1 MSKVI
6 SDQLKEKAFEYV
18 TGLLSES
25 ELTSFEGILSTNEEL
40 KKLINEYQSTLN
52 ASRDAFAFASDEK
65 ELQSQ
70 RLLLRGRIDQLNTQK
85 NEMPSF
91 VNILESLRRFLT
103 APQPAWAVII
113 YMVIAVIISKMIP
126 VPIFENAV
134 QVNKQSV
141 NISDLLQSNDLK
153 SIKLINSQN
162 KDGRIHFAVETGN
175 DIDITGRLNDEN
187 IQQLLF
193 YLLLNDDNPGKRLKA
208 VRLLQESAPQ
218 IEAQAVLV
226 SAMLTDTNPGV
237 RLRSIKILKN
247 YEISEL
253 IINACIKILLEDENE
268 AVRQQALEI
277 ISNHPMEK
285 SLPVLQIVSVMD
297 ENEYIKAQAAMTL
310 QSFRES
316 VDPDAIEVK

>member
-1 MSKVI
+1 
-6 SDQLKEKAFEYV
+6 
-18 TGLLSES
+18 
-25 ELTSFEGILSTNEEL
+25 
-40 KKLINEYQSTLN
+40 
-52 ASRDAFAFASDEK
+52 
-65 ELQSQ
+65 
-70 RLLLRGRIDQLNTQK
+70 
-85 NEMPSF
+85 
-91 VNILESLRRFLT
+91 
-103 APQPAWAVII
+103 
-113 YMVIAVIISKMIP
+113 
-126 VPIFENAV
+126 
-134 QVNKQSV
+134 
-141 NISDLLQSNDLK
+141 
-153 SIKLINSQN
+153 
-162 KDGRIHFAVETGN
+162 
-175 DIDITGRLNDEN
+175 
-187 IQQLLF
+187 
-193 YLLLNDDNPGKRLKA
+193 PGKRLKA

-226 SAMLTDTNPGV
+226 SAMLTDTNPGI